1 MLNYA
6 CWNLTS
12 FDKEKV
18 SFLAEKFDI
27 FGVVETWTH
36 SESAIDLPEFSHFHL
51 PATKKKNKKK
61 RPPIWRCDYI
71 L

>member
-36 SESAIDLPEFSHFHL
+36 SESAIDLPDFPIF
-51 PATKKKNKKK
+51 TYQQQRRKIKKEAA
-61 RPPIWRCDYI
+61 D
-71 L
+71 LAV